1 MQTIANCMTVLRH
14 DPMLQNAIRYNILTD
29 RQDIVGSL
37 GWKRSGTALTDTDMN
52 YLLLYFEEN
61 YGIDQEKK
69 LQAALDIAA
78 NENQYHQIGRA
89 SCRERV

>member
-1 MQTIANCMTVLRH
+1 MQTIANCMTFLRH

-69 LQAALDIAA
+69 L
-78 NENQYHQIGRA
+78 
-89 SCRERV
+89 